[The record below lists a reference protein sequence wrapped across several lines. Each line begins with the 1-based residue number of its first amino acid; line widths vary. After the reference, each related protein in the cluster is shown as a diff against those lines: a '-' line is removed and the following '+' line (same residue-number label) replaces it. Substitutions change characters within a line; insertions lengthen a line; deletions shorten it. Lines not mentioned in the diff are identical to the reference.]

1 MNDPLVSVIV
11 PCYKQAHFL
20 PETLNS
26 ILNQTY
32 NNWECI
38 IVDDGSP
45 DNTVEVAN
53 SFASRDRRFKI
64 LSQENQGLAMA
75 RNNGIAASRGY
86 FILPLDSDDM
96 IDSTYLE
103 KAVDYFKKRPDTKLV
118 YCEADRFGQK
128 EEYWNLPQYNYED
141 EIWRNCIFCSSV
153 YKRADYDNTVGYN
166 PNMKGGFEDWDFWL
180 SLLKPEDHVYR
191 IPEVLFHYRF
201 SDNSM
206 LMTTAQSKKEF
217 LYRQIYMNHPD
228 IYQDYVKDIVFL
240 KDIIRSQE
248 NIINGSR
255 KLINIVQRIKRVIRN
270 IGGGYKMM

>member
-1 MNDPLVSVIV
+1 MNNPLVSVIV

-20 PETLNS
+20 PETLNAV
-26 ILNQTY
+26 LNQTY
-32 NNWECI
+32 DNWECI

-118 YCEADRFGQK
+118 YCETDRFGQK
-128 EEYWNLPQYNYED
+128 EKCWNLPQYNYED

-153 YKRADYDNTVGYN
+153 YKRTDYDNTVGYN
-166 PNMKGGFEDWDFWL
+166 PNMKGLALWWPMSSGSCSSPSGCFWKAIL
-180 SLLKPEDHVYR
+180 WKEYCR
-191 IPEVLFHYRF
+191 I
-201 SDNSM
+201 
-206 LMTTAQSKKEF
+206 
-217 LYRQIYMNHPD
+217 
-228 IYQDYVKDIVFL
+228 
-240 KDIIRSQE
+240 II
-248 NIINGSR
+248 
-255 KLINIVQRIKRVIRN
+255 
-270 IGGGYKMM
+270 